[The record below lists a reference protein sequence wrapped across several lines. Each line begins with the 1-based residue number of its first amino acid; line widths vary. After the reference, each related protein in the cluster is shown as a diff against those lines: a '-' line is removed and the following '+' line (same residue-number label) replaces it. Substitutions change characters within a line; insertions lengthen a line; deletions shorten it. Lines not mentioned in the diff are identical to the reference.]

1 MELTARVRTARMPL
15 PAAMAIAFAAAALW
29 SLPLAGEARA
39 QNRSNAQAEQS
50 QALRNRNN
58 AAENRALPPTGRY
71 VADSGDAFT
80 LDRSGQ
86 RPLLRFDRRDETWV
100 LRPTAAPRGDVIYR
114 NDAGD
119 QLLRVTPGGGMTVY
133 TPRAP
138 GGSPAS
144 FAGPGQSLTPPTL
157 GPAQLFQLMT
167 RRSAMLSQAMGR
179 LIEINIE
186 TAGQTEGLAVEALI
200 LSTDAVLRIS
210 RSPTAR
216 ASLDRLRSIT
226 IVEGP
231 RASVAYTRDDLRI
244 VVAPSQGVAGRPS
257 SARVIQA
264 FLAQPEPTRR

>member
-1 MELTARVRTARMPL
+1 
-15 PAAMAIAFAAAALW
+15 MAIALAAVAL
-29 SLPLAGEARA
+29 SLVSMPAEAQA
-39 QNRSNAQAEQS
+39 QNQGNAQAEQA
-50 QALRNRNN
+50 QAVRNRN
-58 AAENRALPPTGRY
+58 AAAARAAPPTGRY
-71 VADSGDAFT
+71 VAESGEAFI

-157 GPAQLFQLMT
+157 GPTQLFQLMA
-167 RRSAMLSQAMGR
+167 RRSAMLSQTMGR
-179 LIEINIE
+179 LIEINVD
-186 TAGQTEGLAVEALI
+186 TDGQAEGLAVEALI
-200 LSTDAVLRIS
+200 LSTDAVLRIA

-216 ASLDRLRSIT
+216 SSLDRLRSIT
-226 IVEGP
+226 IIEGP
-231 RASVAYTRDDLRI
+231 RAAVTYARGDLRI
-244 VVAPSQGVAGRPS
+244 VVAPIQGVGGRPS

-264 FLAQPEPTRR
+264 FLAPSESAGR

>member
-1 MELTARVRTARMPL
+1 
-15 PAAMAIAFAAAALW
+15 MAIALAAVALS
-29 SLPLAGEARA
+29 SLATASQAQA
-39 QNRSNAQAEQS
+39 QNQGNAQAEQA
-50 QALRNRNN
+50 QALRNRN
-58 AAENRALPPTGRY
+58 AAAARAAPPTGRY
-71 VADSGDAFT
+71 VAESGEAFI

-157 GPAQLFQLMT
+157 GPVLLWSLMA
-167 RRSAMLSQAMGR
+167 RRSELISQALGR
-179 LIEINIE
+179 LVFVDLTGDRSE
-186 TAGQTEGLAVEALI
+186 ALCVEALI
-200 LSTDAVLRIS
+200 VTTDAVLRIA

-216 ASLDRLRSIT
+216 QTLNQLRSIT
-226 IVEGP
+226 IVEGE
-231 RASVAYTRDDLRI
+231 RASVTYARGRL
-244 VVAPSQGVAGRPS
+244 VVTVDPDEGMAGRPS
-257 SARVIQA
+257 SARVIQVL
-264 FLAQPEPTRR
+264 LAEPPARR

>member
-1 MELTARVRTARMPL
+1 
-15 PAAMAIAFAAAALW
+15 MAIAFAAAAL
-29 SLPLAGEARA
+29 SLLPIASEARA
-39 QNRSNAQAEQS
+39 QNQANAQAEQA

-58 AAENRALPPTGRY
+58 AATARALPPTGRY
-71 VADSGDAFT
+71 VAESGEAFI

-133 TPRAP
+133 TSRAP

-144 FAGPGQSLTPPTL
+144 FSGPGQSLTPPTL

-167 RRSAMLSQAMGR
+167 RRSAMLSQTMGR
-179 LIEINIE
+179 LIEINVD
-186 TAGQTEGLAVEALI
+186 TDGQAEGLAVEALI
-200 LSTDAVLRIS
+200 LSTDAVLRIA

-216 ASLDRLRSIT
+216 SSLDRLRSIT
-226 IVEGP
+226 IIEGT
-231 RASVAYTRDDLRI
+231 RASVSYARGDLRI
-244 VVAPSQGVAGRPS
+244 VVAPVQGVAGRPS
-257 SARVIQA
+257 STRVIQA
-264 FLAQPEPTRR
+264 FLDQPQPLRR

>member
-1 MELTARVRTARMPL
+1 
-15 PAAMAIAFAAAALW
+15 MAIALAAAAL
-29 SLPLAGEARA
+29 SALATTSHA
-39 QNRSNAQAEQS
+39 QNRANAQAEQAEAMRYRS
-50 QALRNRNN
+50 
-58 AAENRALPPTGRY
+58 AATAAPRALPPTGRY
-71 VADSGDAFT
+71 VADSGEAFI

-100 LRPTAAPRGDVIYR
+100 LRPSAAPRGDVIYR

-133 TPRAP
+133 TPRVP

-144 FAGPGQSLTPPTL
+144 FSGPGQSLTPPTL
-157 GPAQLFQLMT
+157 GPAQMFQLMA

-179 LIEINIE
+179 LIEINIDTDGE
-186 TAGQTEGLAVEALI
+186 AEGLAVEALI
-200 LSTDAVLRIS
+200 LSTDSVLRIA

-216 ASLDRLRSIT
+216 STLDRLRSIT

-231 RASVAYTRDDLRI
+231 RASVTYARGDLRI
-244 VVAPSQGVAGRPS
+244 MVAPVQGVAGRPS

-264 FLAQPEPTRR
+264 FLAAPEPGRR

>member
-1 MELTARVRTARMPL
+1 
-15 PAAMAIAFAAAALW
+15 MAIALAAAAL
-29 SLPLAGEARA
+29 SMLPLASQAQA
-39 QNRSNAQAEQS
+39 QNQANAQAEQS
-50 QALRNRNN
+50 QTLRNRGGLSS
-58 AAENRALPPTGRY
+58 ALPPTGRY
-71 VADSGDAFT
+71 VAESGEAFI

-100 LRPTAAPRGDVIYR
+100 LRPSAAPRGDVIYR

-144 FAGPGQSLTPPTL
+144 FSGPGQSLTPPTL
-157 GPAQLFQLMT
+157 GPAQLFQLMA

-179 LIEINIE
+179 LIEINVDTGE
-186 TAGQTEGLAVEALI
+186 QAEGLSVEALI
-200 LSTDAVLRIS
+200 LSTDAVLRIA

-216 ASLDRLRSIT
+216 SSLDRLRSIT
-226 IVEGP
+226 IVEGA
-231 RASVAYTRDDLRI
+231 RASVTYARGDLRI
-244 VVAPSQGVAGRPS
+244 VVAPVQGVAGRPS

-264 FLAQPEPTRR
+264 FLASPEPVRR

>member
-1 MELTARVRTARMPL
+1 
-15 PAAMAIAFAAAALW
+15 MAIAFAAAALS
-29 SLPLAGEARA
+29 SLPMASQAQA
-39 QNRSNAQAEQS
+39 QNQGNAQAEQA
-50 QALRNRNN
+50 QALRNRN
-58 AAENRALPPTGRY
+58 AAAARALPPTGRY
-71 VADSGDAFT
+71 VADSGETFI

-144 FAGPGQSLTPPTL
+144 FSGPGQSLTPPTL
-157 GPAQLFQLMT
+157 GPVQMWSLMA
-167 RRSAMLSQAMGR
+167 RRSAMLSQTMGR

-186 TAGQTEGLAVEALI
+186 IDGEAEGLAVEALI
-200 LSTDAVLRIS
+200 LSTDAVLRIA

-216 ASLDRLRSIT
+216 SSLDRLRRIT
-226 IVEGP
+226 ILEGQ
-231 RASVAYTRDDLRI
+231 RASVTYARGDLRI
-244 VVAPSQGVAGRPS
+244 VVAPVQGVAGRPS

-264 FLAQPEPTRR
+264 FLAPPAPTRR